1 MMGASKG
8 ITRARRNV
16 EFRQIRYAVA
26 VAKERSFTK
35 AAQRLNIS
43 QSAVSEQVRMLEDR
57 LGFTLFHRTGRGIE
71 LTDRGRSFLYEA
83 ERVVGEMLN
92 LSDTAA
98 RIRGTA
104 VDQFVVGMGSGMS
117 DMIVPG
123 GLSGFAEIFPGVRLE
138 IHTAPTRQ
146 IYDLLHQERL
156 DVGIAIEVEPD
167 RLPAGLQWERL
178 AEVEMVL
185 IVPPQHQL
193 ANGAGPVD
201 LALLLSEPIIMNEL
215 TVGYGD
221 LVQSMFSAL
230 GIRPNIRAIS
240 DNVETMRTMVAA
252 NMGVAIIPRIAAG
265 GGDVAVRTILP
276 QRTVA
281 MSIVRRR
288 QAMPR
293 NREAYYAYLRD
304 ALMNQVPNADD
315 A

>member
-1 MMGASKG
+1 
-8 ITRARRNV
+8 
-16 EFRQIRYAVA
+16 
-26 VAKERSFTK
+26 
-35 AAQRLNIS
+35 
-43 QSAVSEQVRMLEDR
+43 MLEDR
-57 LGFTLFHRTGRGIE
+57 LGFALFHRTGRGIE

-83 ERVVGEMLN
+83 ERVVGEVLS

-138 IHTAPTRQ
+138 IHTAPTRR

-178 AEVEMVL
+178 AEVEMAL
-185 IVPPQHQL
+185 IVPTLHPL
-193 ANGAGPVD
+193 ANGTGPVD
-201 LALLLSEPIIMNEL
+201 LTELVSEPIIMNEL

-221 LVQSMFSAL
+221 LVQSMFTAL
-230 GIRPNIRAIS
+230 GIRPDIRAIS
-240 DNVETMRTMVAA
+240 DNVETMHTMVAA
-252 NMGVAIIPRIAAG
+252 NMGLAIVPQIAAA
-265 GGDVAVRTILP
+265 GDGVAVRAISP

-288 QAMPR
+288 QAMSR
-293 NREAYYAYLRD
+293 NREAYYAYFRD
-304 ALMNQVPNADD
+304 ALMSQESASTI
-315 A
+315 

>member
-1 MMGASKG
+1 MMKPQQGTTG
-8 ITRARRNV
+8 ARRNV

-26 VAKERSFTK
+26 VARERSFTK

-43 QSAVSEQVRMLEDR
+43 QSAVSEQVRLLEER
-57 LGFTLFHRTGRGIE
+57 LDFALFHRTGRGIE

-104 VDQFVVGMGSGMS
+104 VDQLVVGMGSGMS

-123 GLSGFAEIFPGVRLE
+123 GLSGFAKIFPGVRLE
-138 IHTAPTRQ
+138 IHTAPTRR

-185 IVPPQHQL
+185 IVPLHHHL
-193 ANGAGPVD
+193 AGGSGPVD
-201 LALLLSEPIIMNEL
+201 LVELVSEPIIMNEL
-215 TVGYGD
+215 TVGYGE
-221 LVQSMFSAL
+221 LVQSMFTAL
-230 GIRPNIRAIS
+230 GIRPNIRAVS

-252 NMGVAIIPRIAAG
+252 NMGLAIVPRIAAAG
-265 GGDVAVRTILP
+265 GKVAVRTILP

-288 QAMPR
+288 QAMSR
-293 NREAYYAYLRD
+293 NREAYYAYFRD
-304 ALMNQVPNADD
+304 ALMAQHSGSAK

>member
-1 MMGASKG
+1 M
-8 ITRARRNV
+8 

-43 QSAVSEQVRMLEDR
+43 QSAVSEQVRTLEDR
-57 LGFTLFHRTGRGIE
+57 LGFALFNRTGRGIE

-83 ERVVGEMLN
+83 ERVVGEVLG

-104 VDQFVVGMGSGMS
+104 VDQFIVGMGSGMS

-265 GGDVAVRTILP
+265 GGDVAVRTISP
-276 QRTVA
+276 ERTVA

-288 QAMPR
+288 QAMSR
-293 NREAYYAYLRD
+293 NREAYYSYFRD
-304 ALMNQVPNADD
+304 ALMSQNSASTSD
-315 A
+315 